1 MKWAGGDA
9 MRTPT
14 DMAQYKRLHSANEAY
29 VYALERDLYSA
40 PTVRRQPWLSVDEAV
55 WLTALSL
62 LLLVAVV
69 FLALS
74 AGRVL

>member
-1 MKWAGGDA
+1 

-40 PTVRRQPWLSVDEAV
+40 PTVRRDEPLTLSDTAKM
-55 WLTALSL
+55 WLTTICLCV
-62 LLLVAVV
+62 LVVAAFFVMGGG
-69 FLALS
+69 
-74 AGRVL
+74 AGL